1 MLMSAPTLY
10 SVVNKARQEGATLD
24 SSAQHAGTTDDLED
38 IRRDGDRE
46 VHLKRWW
53 SSINNKD
60 EAVKRE
66 CERELAKLPSKTQ
79 V

>member
-1 MLMSAPTLY
+1 MKELFHCLHAYSEGSYKAKAINATEQMLMSAPTLY

-46 VHLKRWW
+46 VHLKRW
-53 SSINNKD
+53 
-60 EAVKRE
+60 
-66 CERELAKLPSKTQ
+66 
-79 V
+79 